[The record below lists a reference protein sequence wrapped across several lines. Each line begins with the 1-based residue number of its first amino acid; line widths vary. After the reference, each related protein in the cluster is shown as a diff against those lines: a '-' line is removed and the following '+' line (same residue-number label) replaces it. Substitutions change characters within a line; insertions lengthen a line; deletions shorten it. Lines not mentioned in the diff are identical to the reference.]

1 MLHWSATDEPASQTA
16 AEPTIAANTAM
27 LERPPLLAV
36 ERITEILER
45 FFLNDP
51 RLTTELL
58 QELSR
63 CDAPTL
69 MKLFGCSPST
79 PVPASAGAEP
89 EHGPIPSNSG
99 PELSGALLQQAN
111 PPPTVWDERGY
122 RISPR
127 LPSAFAF
134 TRHYETP
141 QRRGTHWSR

>member
-1 MLHWSATDEPASQTA
+1 LSA
-16 AEPTIAANTAM
+16 AEK
-27 LERPPLLAV
+27 
-36 ERITEILER
+36 ITEILEQ
-45 FFLNDP
+45 FFLSDS

-63 CDAPTL
+63 CDAPAL
-69 MKLFGCSPST
+69 MKLFGCSPPT
-79 PVPASAGAEP
+79 PVPPSADGEP
-89 EHGPIPSNSG
+89 EHGPIRSNSG
-99 PELSGALLQQAN
+99 PELSGAPLEQTN